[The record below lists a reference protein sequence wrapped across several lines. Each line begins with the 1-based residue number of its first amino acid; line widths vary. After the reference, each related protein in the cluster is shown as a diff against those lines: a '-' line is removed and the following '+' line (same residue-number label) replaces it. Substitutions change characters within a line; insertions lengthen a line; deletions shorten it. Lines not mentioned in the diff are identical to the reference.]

1 MSTLNI
7 RVYYEDTDSGG
18 VVYYVNY
25 LKFIERERS
34 EFLRELG
41 FEQDQLMHHQAII
54 FAVKS
59 LSAEYLFPAKFNDLL
74 TVHTEIEKSRHA
86 SLFFHKK

>member
-1 MSTLNI
+1 MSVLNI

-18 VVYYVNY
+18 VVYYTSY
-25 LKFIERERS
+25 LKCIERGRS

-41 FEQDQLMHHQAII
+41 FEQDQLMHHQTII

-74 TVHTEIEKSRHA
+74 TVHTKI
-86 SLFFHKK
+86 